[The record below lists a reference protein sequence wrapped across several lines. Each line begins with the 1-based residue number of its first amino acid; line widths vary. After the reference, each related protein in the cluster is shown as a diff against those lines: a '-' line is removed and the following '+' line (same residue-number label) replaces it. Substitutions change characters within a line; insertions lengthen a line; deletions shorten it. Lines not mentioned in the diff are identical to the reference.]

1 MIFGSDTEI
10 LVCTRAALAAPEVG
24 SVLVIEAAAGAYST
38 CSLSCAVRTVPSYPF
53 GAGVAEAIIRL
64 SPAKR

>member
-10 LVCTRAALAAPEVG
+10 LVCTRAALAALEVG
-24 SVLVIEAAAGAYST
+24 SVLVIETAAEAYST

-53 GAGVAEAIIRL
+53 GAAAADAINPV
-64 SPAKR
+64 SSAKT